1 MSEIEINKVKY
12 RLGKMDSRTAV
23 HVGRRLGPALVGVM
37 AGAAGSKGLDIEAL
51 APLADKFAT
60 MDNDT
65 VDYVIDNCL
74 AVVERETE
82 AGTWT
87 KIVAANGRSMFDD
100 IDWLVTL
107 NLTRAVVQET
117 FSGFL
122 PALG

>member
-12 RLGKMDSRTAV
+12 RIGKMEPRAAV

-37 AGAAGSKGLDIEAL
+37 AGAAAGKGLDIEAL

-74 AVVERETE
+74 AIVERETE
-82 AGTWT
+82 AGTWA
-87 KIVAANGRSMFDD
+87 KIVASNGKAMFDD

-107 NLTRAVVQET
+107 NLTRAVIQKT